1 MSQERSAR
9 TRRLLLGAAAREFAA
24 HGYSG
29 ARLQTVV
36 DRIGMTKGALYG
48 HFASKDAL
56 AAGVAAE
63 AALAWEAL
71 RGELAAS
78 SLDAGKELRFL
89 AERLAR
95 LMDDD
100 TAFRAAVRLAVEGLR
115 EPAEGGLLTAISAH
129 TTTLVRRA
137 QAEQA
142 LAVGFPPAALAD
154 LLTAA
159 IFAGAQSG
167 DEPRTDRRT
176 RLTGLWELL
185 GPACREDRPPSMSP
199 TDPS

>member
-9 TRRLLLGAAAREFAA
+9 TRRLLLDAAAREFAA

-36 DRIGMTKGALYG
+36 NRIGMTKGALYG
-48 HFASKDAL
+48 HFASKEDL

-78 SLDAGKELRFL
+78 ALDAGKELRFL

-100 TAFRAAVRLAVEGLR
+100 TAFRAAVRLTVEGLR
-115 EPAEGGLLTAISAH
+115 EPAAGGLLTAISAH

-142 LAVGFPPAALAD
+142 LAVG
-154 LLTAA
+154 LTARRA
-159 IFAGAQSG
+159 RRSAHRRDLRGRPVRRRA
-167 DEPRTDRRT
+167 PHRPPHPTDRALGTARP
-176 RLTGLWELL
+176 GLP
-185 GPACREDRPPSMSP
+185 GRPPDVDVP
-199 TDPS
+199 H